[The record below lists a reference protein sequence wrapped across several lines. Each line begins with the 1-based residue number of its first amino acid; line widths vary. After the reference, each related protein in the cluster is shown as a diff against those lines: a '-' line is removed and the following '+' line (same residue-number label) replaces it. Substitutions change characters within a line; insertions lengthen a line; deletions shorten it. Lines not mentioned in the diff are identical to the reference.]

1 MEDKWRWVAVT
12 AVAPISW
19 GTAYWV
25 TGHALPAHEP
35 LWGGVLRALP
45 AGLVLLA
52 LPLHGSA
59 SAGRGRR
66 VHGVWWWRAA
76 VLGTLVNGAFFSLVY
91 ASAQLLPSSVA
102 ATVTGL
108 SPLVVL
114 VLAWALL
121 AQRPRL
127 ATTASALIGLV
138 GVVLLVGA
146 AASGLDP
153 LGVLAAVAAVVVF
166 AVGTVLSQRWT
177 RSAAAAGEAVPPALT
192 MTAWQLTLSGLLLA
206 PVAAAVE
213 GAPPSLDG
221 AGLLALAYVSLVA
234 TALAFTAWFA
244 GLARLDASAVAVVGL
259 LNPVA
264 GVALGTLLAGEHLS
278 ALQWVG
284 LLLVL
289 GGVALGQAR
298 RRVVGREPATGPE
311 DLHRAPAGG
320 HVLPAAGHGPADRGD
335 GVQRLLP
342 L

>member
-1 MEDKWRWVAVT
+1 MEDRWRWVAVT
-12 AVAPISW
+12 AVAPVSW
-19 GTAYWV
+19 GATYWV
-25 TGHALPAHEP
+25 TGHALPPGA

-52 LPLHGSA
+52 LPRHGSA
-59 SAGRGRR
+59 REGRGRTLR
-66 VHGVWWWRAA
+66 GAWWWRAA

-114 VLAWALL
+114 ALAWLL
-121 AQRPRL
+121 LGQRPRAVPL
-127 ATTASALIGLV
+127 VAAVAGLV
-138 GVVLLVGA
+138 GVVLLVGTA
-146 AASGLDP
+146 TSGLDP
-153 LGVLAAVAAVVVF
+153 LGVLAAAAGVVVF
-166 AVGTVLSQRWT
+166 GSGTVLSQRWA
-177 RSAAAAGEAVPPALT
+177 RRAAAAGEPVPPALT
-192 MTAWQLTLSGLLLA
+192 MTAWQLVLSGLLLA
-206 PVAAAVE
+206 PAAVAVE
-213 GAPPSLDG
+213 GAPPPLDAEG
-221 AGLLALAYVSLVA
+221 VLALAYVSLVA

-264 GVALGTLLAGEHLS
+264 GVALGTLLAGEHLT
-278 ALQWVG
+278 ALQWAG

-298 RRVVGREPATGPE
+298 RRVVDREPATRPA

-320 HVLPAAGHGPADRGD
+320 DVLPAAGRGPADRGD